1 MRPEKCVWQI
11 PNCID
16 VIYIEAA
23 RASQLVYFD
32 IFCFFQTAPRL
43 SSENRRLGS
52 LIQVYFECW
61 CFQCLICHP
70 MLPSLSGN
78 MNAGACP
85 TSLKYGWG
93 TDVIF
98 LLVASLVIFIQS
110 CSVIYAIIHFY
121 FIHLNNESMWVWIF
135 IWWKEVFRALPN
147 VTSVME
153 ENWRLIQSHILEVT
167 QISLFPYYWYIF
179 SYYRLWYSIYYI
191 SICEIC

>member
-1 MRPEKCVWQI
+1 MC
-11 PNCID
+11 
-16 VIYIEAA
+16 
-23 RASQLVYFD
+23 
-32 IFCFFQTAPRL
+32 
-43 SSENRRLGS
+43 
-52 LIQVYFECW
+52 
-61 CFQCLICHP
+61 
-70 MLPSLSGN
+70 SLSGN

-147 VTSVME
+147 VTSMME
-153 ENWRLIQSHILEVT
+153 EDWRLIQSHILEVT
-167 QISLFPYYWYIF
+167 QIYLFPYYWYKFCYQCLWNSIVYIYKILPHLNMWGVLFPYCWDIF
-179 SYYRLWYSIYYI
+179 FYI
-191 SICEIC
+191 SRLRGMFSISNKVRKRLFNNRWAVPICLPICAMLLYPTTRVYVVITL